1 MTLELT
7 KDQEY
12 MKEQEY
18 IIKFDK
24 FRKQLTKQ
32 QNKLTNKEKHQ
43 LYNDSLKTGNIIGI
57 HILNN
62 YIDLEF
68 GLIDLD

>member
-43 LYNDSLKTGNIIGI
+43 LYNDSFKTGNIIGI

-62 YIDLEF
+62 YIE
-68 GLIDLD
+68 

>member
-7 KDQEY
+7 QDQEY
-12 MKEQEY
+12 RTEQEY
-18 IIKFDK
+18 INKFNK
-24 FRKQLTKQ
+24 FRDQLTKQ

-43 LYNDSLKTGNIIGI
+43 LYNESLKTGNIIGI

-62 YIDLEF
+62 YVDLEF